1 MTPRPIGPDL
11 EGLPG
16 RDPLPTYER
25 ELRTA
30 GVLDDD
36 AVKSVAAEASERVE
50 AAIAFAKRSPEPSPE
65 SALEHVFA

>member
-1 MTPRPIGPDL
+1 M
-11 EGLPG
+11 
-16 RDPLPTYER
+16 PTYER